1 MSLDNIG
8 NVKMNIQNAYKFI
21 VAEVSEGSDKKI
33 IVRVGTNMMER
44 HYEID
49 DALAEELIESNT
61 PAPYKVLGGG
71 FVQSNWWK
79 KEIILFGESKDYGR
93 EPDRLQTVTLIQKE
107 FPDFKV
113 KADD

>member
-1 MSLDNIG
+1 MSLDNIA

-49 DALAEELIESNT
+49 DALTEELTESNT
-61 PAPYKVLGGG
+61 PVLYKVLGGG

-79 KEIILFGESKDYGR
+79 KEIILFGESKDYGQ
-93 EPDRLQTVTLIQKE
+93 EPDRSKTVKLIQNE
-107 FPDFKV
+107 FTNYEI
-113 KADD
+113 KAEV